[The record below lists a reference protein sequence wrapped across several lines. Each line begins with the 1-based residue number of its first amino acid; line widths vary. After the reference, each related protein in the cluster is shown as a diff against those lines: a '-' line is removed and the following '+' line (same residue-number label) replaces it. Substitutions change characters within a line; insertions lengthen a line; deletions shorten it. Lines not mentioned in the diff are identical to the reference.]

1 MIFHDSFSVLLNC
14 HSFLKLMK
22 KLTFVIAATLFLFLS
37 SCKNK
42 SENKDSLTENSTNL
56 PNYGNV
62 DLGKV
67 FSPEDAVLSNKDF
80 IVNYIDQ
87 YYKKVWEGSDLS
99 GGILVAKGNDILFES
114 YRGFGREGNQ
124 MPIDKNTPLH
134 VASVSKTLT
143 AMAMLKLVEAGKIKL
158 SDHLTQFFPGFPY
171 PNVTVQNLLSQRS
184 GLPKYEYFITKIQ
197 PAPAELSKT
206 YITNQDVLNMIIK
219 YKPDLARDTD
229 TGFMYCNTNFAL
241 LALLIEKVTKTPF
254 PQAMQE
260 MIFTPLKMTNTYI
273 FQEKDIPTAAQSFY
287 YGGNRL
293 YPLDRLDLIY
303 GDKNVYTTPRDLFAF
318 SKAMFSKDFLKPE
331 LKDMIFAPY
340 SNEKAGQNN
349 YGLGF
354 RMKIYDNGEKLT
366 YHNGWWHG
374 TNSVFAHLLKSK
386 VTIVAIGNKYSGK
399 VYSALALSGLFEDF
413 PPQKDKLNHI
423 MNDNKDTLKTGTEVF
438 GE

>member
-1 MIFHDSFSVLLNC
+1 
-14 HSFLKLMK
+14 MK
-22 KLTFVIAATLFLFLS
+22 KLHLVSTLAVFLFLF

-42 SENKDSLTENSTNL
+42 SEKNESLSENTTQL

-62 DLGKV
+62 DLDKV
-67 FSPEDAVLSNKDF
+67 FTSADESLSDKDY
-80 IVNYIDQ
+80 IISHIDQ

-99 GGILVAKGNDILFES
+99 GGILVAKEDEIVYEN
-114 YRGFGREGNQ
+114 YRGFGRQDNQ
-124 MPIDKNTPLH
+124 MPINKNTPLH

-143 AMAMLKLVEAGKIKL
+143 AMAIMKLVEAGKIKL
-158 SDHLTQFFPGFPY
+158 SDRLTQFFPGFPY
-171 PNVTVQNLLSQRS
+171 PNVTVQTLLNQRS
-184 GLPKYEYFITKIQ
+184 GLPKYEHFITKIQ
-197 PAPAELSKT
+197 PTPAEFSKT
-206 YITNQDVLNMIIK
+206 YITNQDVLNMLIK
-219 YKPDLARDTD
+219 YKPELARDTD

-241 LALLIEKVTKTPF
+241 LGLIVEKITKISF
-254 PQAMQE
+254 PKAMKE
-260 MIFTPLKMTNTYI
+260 MIFTPLKMNNTYV

-293 YPLDRLDLIY
+293 YPLDRLDLIF
-303 GDKNVYTTPRDLFAF
+303 GDKNVYTTPRDLYNF

-331 LKDMIFAPY
+331 LMEMIFTPY

-354 RMKIYDNGEKLT
+354 RMKIFGNGEKLT

-374 TNSVFAHLLKSK
+374 SNSVFAHLLKSK

-399 VYSALALSGLFEDF
+399 VYTALALSGLFEDF
-413 PPQKDKLNHI
+413 PPQKDKLHSI
-423 MNDNKDTLKTGTEVF
+423 MSNDQDSLKNGNEVF

>member
-1 MIFHDSFSVLLNC
+1 
-14 HSFLKLMK
+14 MK
-22 KLTFVIAATLFLFLS
+22 KRNFVFLLTAFLFLF

-42 SENKDSLTENSTNL
+42 SETKETVAENTTSL

-62 DLGKV
+62 DLSKV
-67 FSPEDAVLSNKDF
+67 FTKEDSRLPDKASLVR
-80 IVNYIDQ
+80 YIDH
-87 YYKKVWEGSDLS
+87 YYKKVWDNGNLS
-99 GGILVAKGNDILFES
+99 GGILVAKGDEILYEN
-114 YRGFGREGNQ
+114 YRGFAREGNQ
-124 MPIDKNTPLH
+124 NPIDKNTPLH

-171 PNVTVQNLLSQRS
+171 PNVTVKTLLDQRS

-197 PAPAELSKT
+197 PAPSELSKT
-206 YITNQDVLNMIIK
+206 FITNQDVLNMIIK
-219 YKPDLARDTD
+219 YKPELARETD

-241 LALLIEKVTKTPF
+241 LALLIEKVTKAPF
-254 PQAMQE
+254 PQAMKE
-260 MIFTPLKMTNTYI
+260 MIFDPLKMNNSYI
-273 FQEKDIPTAAQSFY
+273 FQEKDIPTASQSFY
-287 YGGNRL
+287 YGGNKL

-303 GDKNVYTTPRDLFAF
+303 GDKNVYTTPRDLFNF

-331 LKDMIFAPY
+331 LMEQVFTPY
-340 SNEKAGQNN
+340 SNEKFGMNN
-349 YGLGF
+349 YGFGF
-354 RMKIYDNGEKLT
+354 RMKIFDNGEKLT

-413 PPQKDKLNHI
+413 PPQKAKLHSV
-423 MNDNKDTLKTGTEVF
+423 MSEEKDTLNAHGEVF

>member
-1 MIFHDSFSVLLNC
+1 
-14 HSFLKLMK
+14 MK
-22 KLTFVIAATLFLFLS
+22 KFSSVFIISLFVFIL
-37 SCKNK
+37 SCKNN
-42 SENKDSLTENSTNL
+42 SENKESLTENTTNL

-67 FSPEDAVLSNKDF
+67 FSPQDGVLSNKDF
-80 IVNYIDQ
+80 IINYIDQ
-87 YYKKVWEGSDLS
+87 YYKKVWERGDLS
-99 GGILVAKGNDILFES
+99 GGILVAKGNDILFEN
-114 YRGFGREGNQ
+114 YRGFAREGNQ
-124 MPIDKNTPLH
+124 NPIDKNTPLH

-158 SDHLTQFFPGFPY
+158 SDPLTQYFPGFPY
-171 PNVTVQNLLSQRS
+171 QNVTVQTLLDQRS

-206 YITNQDVLNMIIK
+206 YITNQDVLNMLVK
-219 YKPDLARDTD
+219 YKPDLARETD

-254 PQAMQE
+254 PQAMKE
-260 MIFTPLKMTNTYI
+260 MVFTPLKMTNTYI
-273 FQEKDIPTAAQSFY
+273 FQEKDIPTASQSFY

-303 GDKNVYTTPRDLFAF
+303 GDKNVYTTPRDLYAF

-331 LKDMIFAPY
+331 LKAMIFEPY

-354 RMKIYDNGEKLT
+354 RMKIFDNGEKLT

>member
-1 MIFHDSFSVLLNC
+1 
-14 HSFLKLMK
+14 MK
-22 KLTFVIAATLFLFLS
+22 KFSSVFIISLFVFIL
-37 SCKNK
+37 SCKNN
-42 SENKDSLTENSTNL
+42 SENKESLTENTTNL

-67 FSPEDAVLSNKDF
+67 FSPQDGVLSNKDF
-80 IVNYIDQ
+80 IINYIDQ
-87 YYKKVWEGSDLS
+87 YYKKVWERGDLS
-99 GGILVAKGNDILFES
+99 GGILVAKGNDILFEN
-114 YRGFGREGNQ
+114 YRGFAREGNQ
-124 MPIDKNTPLH
+124 NPIDKNTPLH

-158 SDHLTQFFPGFPY
+158 SDPLTQYFPGFPY
-171 PNVTVQNLLSQRS
+171 PNVTVQTLLDQRS

-206 YITNQDVLNMIIK
+206 YITNQDVLNMLVK
-219 YKPDLARDTD
+219 YKPDLARETD

-254 PQAMQE
+254 PQAMKE
-260 MIFTPLKMTNTYI
+260 MVFTPLKMTNTYI
-273 FQEKDIPTAAQSFY
+273 FQEKDIPTASQSFY

-303 GDKNVYTTPRDLFAF
+303 GDKNVYTTPRDLYAF

-331 LKDMIFAPY
+331 LKARIFEPY

-354 RMKIYDNGEKLT
+354 RMKIFDNGEKLT